1 MDYSVTP
8 NVKKDNF
15 VGGSSTKIP
24 LTRNAHPTAPMVG
37 KFIEI
42 QDQMDQN
49 TNTTATDSAYQSQA
63 PSLQSGVNSRLQK
76 NQNSRDSTFKRKRAM
91 GSNHD
96 QKRIS
101 APGSVAQVQNSCR

>member
-1 MDYSVTP
+1 MRNNNQDYKFSMDYSVTP

-15 VGGSSTKIP
+15 VGGSSSKIP

-49 TNTTATDSAYQSQA
+49 TNTTAMDSAYQSQA
-63 PSLQSGVNSRLQK
+63 TSLQSGVNSRL
-76 NQNSRDSTFKRKRAM
+76 
-91 GSNHD
+91 
-96 QKRIS
+96 
-101 APGSVAQVQNSCR
+101 